1 MSKTPSNKPS
11 TTSHSRDT
19 YLIHSLVGN
28 TSGSNTSDSIMSI
41 INQKPATS
49 STQTSNQTQKERK

>member
-11 TTSHSRDT
+11 ITSNSRDT

-28 TSGSNTSDSIMSI
+28 TSGNNTSDSIMNI
-41 INQKPATS
+41 ISQKPAS
-49 STQTSNQTQKERK
+49 STTQTSDQTQKERK